1 MPPAYSDWKFETND
15 FIITIE
21 IWPENETAVECFQN
35 SDHKNSKLLFFVKKK
50 TVLVFYYKN

>member
-21 IWPENETAVECFQN
+21 IWPENETAVVECFQN
-35 SDHKNSKLLFFVKKK
+35 SDHKNSKLLFFVKK